1 MTDDQLDNV
10 NGGTY
15 IDSMEVANLL
25 KKAGVKGTTKLGVF
39 VNYDGMRKAISD
51 LGFESQDHGGLEKA
65 NTYVEKS
72 TGKVFTQK
80 EFVDFLKQKFPGLK
94 E

>member
-1 MTDDQLDNV
+1 MKIITDA
-10 NGGTY
+10 Y
-15 IDSMEVANLL
+15 
-25 KKAGVKGTTKLGVF
+25 KKSRKDFAPFLNF
-39 VNYDGMRKAISD
+39 RRFLVNYDGMRKAISD
-51 LGFESQDHGGLEKA
+51 PGFESQDHGGPEKA

>member
-1 MTDDQLDNV
+1 
-10 NGGTY
+10 
-15 IDSMEVANLL
+15 
-25 KKAGVKGTTKLGVF
+25 
-39 VNYDGMRKAISD
+39 MRKAISD
-51 LGFESQDHGGLEKA
+51 LGFESQNHGGLEKA

-72 TGKVFTQK
+72 TGKVYSQQ

>member
-1 MTDDQLDNV
+1 MYDNS
-10 NGGTY
+10 N
-15 IDSMEVANLL
+15 EVANLL
-25 KKAGVKGTTKLGVF
+25 KKDGVKGTTKLGVF
-39 VNYDGMRKAISD
+39 VNYDGM
-51 LGFESQDHGGLEKA
+51 EKA

-72 TGKVFTQK
+72 TGKVYSQQ

>member
-1 MTDDQLDNV
+1 MRL
-10 NGGTY
+10 
-15 IDSMEVANLL
+15 SSPRL
-25 KKAGVKGTTKLGVF
+25 KAGASRRFL

-51 LGFESQDHGGLEKA
+51 PGFESQDHGGLEKA

>member
-1 MTDDQLDNV
+1 MDAKFKTKAMTDDQLDNV

-51 LGFESQDHGGLEKA
+51 LGFES
-65 NTYVEKS
+65 
-72 TGKVFTQK
+72 
-80 EFVDFLKQKFPGLK
+80 
-94 E
+94 

>member
-1 MTDDQLDNV
+1 METD
-10 NGGTY
+10 
-15 IDSMEVANLL
+15 
-25 KKAGVKGTTKLGVF
+25 
-39 VNYDGMRKAISD
+39 
-51 LGFESQDHGGLEKA
+51 